1 MKPIKLKIKT
11 KTQNYPII
19 IGSDLISKFSKIIKQ
34 NSLSFNKCLLVVD
47 SNVPKKF
54 IAEIKKSLK
63 KNRVFVCFFKAN
75 ETNKNFLIIN
85 KILETL
91 LIKNF
96 SREDCLMSIGGGI
109 TGDVSGFAASQFK
122 RGLKFINIPTTLLGM
137 VDAAHGGKTGIDFKL
152 LKNQIGVFSDPSE
165 VILDSEYLNTLSKDE
180 FLNGYA
186 EIFKHSLLTNKRDLN
201 FNSLINLDF
210 YEDVSFIIDKYSEI
224 KNEIV
229 RSDKFESNYRKI
241 LNLGHT
247 IGHAIESY
255 SFRSI
260 NLDEL
265 KHGEAII
272 VGLITE
278 LYISHRQLNFPL
290 SDLENLKTNVLKYFK
305 RVHLT
310 ESDIEEIYDLL
321 VYDKKNEGGIVNFVL
336 LKSIGDP
343 VVDQQTT
350 KELFIESF
358 KFYNK
363 D

>member
-1 MKPIKLKIKT
+1 MKIDQYSILKEKLRSDKFSSIFILVDENTNKFCLNIFIKKT
-11 KTQNYPII
+11 EIEKFEKII
-19 IGSDLISKFSKIIKQ
+19 I
-34 NSLSFNKCLLVVD
+34 NSGEENKNIDSCL
-47 SNVPKKF
+47 F
-54 IAEIKKSLK
+54 IWEKLNTFKADRKSL
-63 KNRVFVCFFKAN
+63 
-75 ETNKNFLIIN
+75 LIN
-85 KILETL
+85 LGGGVLT
-91 LIKNF
+91 
-96 SREDCLMSIGGGI
+96 DIGGFVASTYLRGI
-109 TGDVSGFAASQFK
+109 N
-122 RGLKFINIPTTLLGM
+122 FINIPTTLLGM

-210 YEDVSFIIDKYSEI
+210 YKDVSFIIDKYSEI

>member
-1 MKPIKLKIKT
+1 MKIDQYSILKEKLRSDKFSSIFILVDENTNKFCLNIFIKKT
-11 KTQNYPII
+11 EIEKFEKII
-19 IGSDLISKFSKIIKQ
+19 I
-34 NSLSFNKCLLVVD
+34 NSGEENKNIDSCL
-47 SNVPKKF
+47 F
-54 IAEIKKSLK
+54 IWEKLNTFKADRKSL
-63 KNRVFVCFFKAN
+63 
-75 ETNKNFLIIN
+75 LIN
-85 KILETL
+85 LGGGVLT
-91 LIKNF
+91 
-96 SREDCLMSIGGGI
+96 DIGGFVASTYLRGI
-109 TGDVSGFAASQFK
+109 N
-122 RGLKFINIPTTLLGM
+122 FINIPTTLLGM

-186 EIFKHSLLTNKRDLN
+186 EVFKHSLLTNKRDLN

-210 YEDVSFIIDKYSEI
+210 YKDVSFIIDKYSEI

-310 ESDIEEIYDLL
+310 KSDIEEIYDLL

-363 D
+363 V